1 MTGVEQMK
9 SFEGLWQELQEKAQ
23 TQDAHSS
30 TVEALSLGTHALT
43 KKVLE
48 EAGEVLLAAEAQSK
62 DELALEISQLIYWI
76 QVLMINKDLT
86 LDDVYRRL

>member
-9 SFEGLWQELQEKAQ
+9 SFEGLWQELQKKTQ
-23 TQDAHSS
+23 TQDAQSS